1 LSARVSSGSRREIAE
16 ALAGAHFSRAQ
27 DQMVGVDLADGVAVP
42 GEVRGVAG
50 FKPADLGL
58 TDAAQFLEGQS
69 AGAAV
74 GGKIG

>member
-1 LSARVSSGSRREIAE
+1 
-16 ALAGAHFSRAQ
+16 
-27 DQMVGVDLADGVAVP
+27 MVGVDLADGVAVP

>member
-1 LSARVSSGSRREIAE
+1 
-16 ALAGAHFSRAQ
+16 
-27 DQMVGVDLADGVAVP
+27 MVGVDLADGVAVP
-42 GEVRGVAG
+42 GG

-58 TDAAQFLEGQS
+58 TEAAQFLEGQS